1 MKILADESV
10 ENKVVSRLRRDGHD
24 VIYVTEQ
31 SPGILD
37 EGVLSLARDEN
48 TLLLTADKD
57 FGELIFRQQY
67 VKRGIVLYR
76 LAGLSS
82 QEKAEIISLTI
93 VEHGDELLK
102 SFSVITEKA
111 VRIRNI

>member
-10 ENKVVSRLRRDGHD
+10 DVDIVTRLRLDRHD
-24 VIYVTEQ
+24 VGYVAEMN
-31 SPGILD
+31 PGIMD
-37 EGVLSLARDEN
+37 EEVLILASEES

-57 FGELIFRQQY
+57 FGELIFRQGY

-76 LAGLSS
+76 LFGLSRT
-82 QEKAEIISLTI
+82 EKAEIISLAI
-93 VEHGDELLK
+93 AEHGDDLLK

-111 VRIRNI
+111 VRIRKV

>member
-1 MKILADESV
+1 MNILADESV
-10 ENKVVSRLRRDGHD
+10 EKGVVQRLRRDGHD
-24 VIYVTEQ
+24 VNYVAEL
-31 SPGILD
+31 SPGIMD
-37 EGVLSLARDEN
+37 EEVLALAREDI

-57 FGELIFRQQY
+57 FGELIFRQRY

-82 QEKAEIISLTI
+82 PEKAEIISLAI
-93 VEHGDELLK
+93 AERGDELLN

-111 VRIRNI
+111 VRVRRV

>member
-10 ENKVVSRLRRDGHD
+10 DGGIVQRLRRDGHD
-24 VIYVTEQ
+24 VRYVAEM
-31 SPGILD
+31 SPGIMD
-37 EGVLSLARDEN
+37 EEVLILASDES

-57 FGELIFRQQY
+57 FGELIFRQGY

-82 QEKAEIISLTI
+82 QEKAEIVSSVIN
-93 VEHGDELLK
+93 EHGNELLN

-111 VRIRNI
+111 VRIRRV